1 MDYTDSDG
9 ISYKGATVG
18 MPLGSVCVLGMGKTG
33 IAVVNYLLGQGDRV
47 SAISLYG
54 GGRSTEGETAA
65 SLREAGVNVV
75 LGTDELS
82 GHFDLVVASPGISEF
97 SPFFASAR
105 EHASEVIG
113 EPEFAWRE
121 SPQRW
126 VGITGTNGKT
136 TTTTLTNQLLQA
148 GGFASEAV
156 GNIGVVPTSRIA
168 ERPANDWFVAELS
181 SFQLATT
188 RYLHPRVAC
197 LLNVTPDHVEWHKT
211 LANYAQAKEKIFENL
226 QVSDLAVVS
235 DEDEWCREV
244 IAHLEARQLRV
255 CHINVHGDPQT
266 PLAAFVREGRL
277 VVRLEDGEH
286 DLIAVENLP
295 IKGEHNSENALAAS
309 AMALELGVSP
319 TAVSHGLLAFHAL
332 EHRIEPC
339 GELNGVHFV
348 NDSKAT
354 NTDAVEKALTAFV
367 PGRVVILMGGHDK
380 GTDLTSLAH
389 AVAARCKAA
398 VCYGEAGE
406 RLAAA
411 MREAGSDMGLQVFVV
426 PHMKQALEKGMSLAT
441 SGDTVLLSP
450 ACSSFDEFKGY
461 EERGHIFKE
470 LVAHRIGAE
479 VL

>member
-9 ISYKGATVG
+9 VTYKGASVG
-18 MPLGSVCVLGMGKTG
+18 MPLGNVCVLGMGKTG
-33 IAVVNYLLGQGDRV
+33 VAVVNYLLGLGDLV
-47 SAISLYG
+47 SAITLYG
-54 GGRSTEGETAA
+54 GARSTEGQVSQ

-75 LGTDELS
+75 LGTEELS
-82 GHFDLVVASPGISEF
+82 GHFDLCIASPGISEF
-97 SPFFASAR
+97 SDFYRSAS
-105 EHASEVIG
+105 EHATEVIG
-113 EPEFAWRE
+113 EPEFAWRQ

-148 GGFASEAV
+148 GGLSSEYV
-156 GNIGVVPTSRIA
+156 GNIGVVPTSRLA
-168 ERPANDWFVAELS
+168 QRPKGEWFVAELS
-181 SFQLATT
+181 SFQLATS

-211 LANYAQAKEKIFENL
+211 LENYAAAKERIFANL
-226 QVSDLAVVS
+226 DVNDLAVVS
-235 DEDEWCREV
+235 DEDQWCRD
-244 IAHLEARQLRV
+244 IIGRLEDRQLRV

-286 DLIAVENLP
+286 DLVAVENLP
-295 IKGEHNSENALAAS
+295 IKGEHNCENALAA
-309 AMALELGVSP
+309 AAIALELGVSP
-319 TAVSHGLLAFHAL
+319 TAVCHGLLAFHAL

-354 NTDAVEKALTAFV
+354 NTDAVQKALTAFV
-367 PGRVVILMGGHDK
+367 PGHIIVLLGGHDK
-380 GTDLTSLAH
+380 GTDLAPLAH
-389 AVAARCKAA
+389 SVAARCKAA
-398 VCYGEAGE
+398 VCYGEAGQ
-406 RLAAA
+406 RLAKA
-411 MREAGSDMGLQVFVV
+411 MSDAGADMGLTVCTV
-426 PHMKQALEKGMSLAT
+426 PHMKQALEKGMSLAQP
-441 SGDTVLLSP
+441 GDTVLLSP